1 MGLRELWHKQ
11 IFFCITKCRLISSK
25 LERATL
31 LFIHC
36 KDTLR
41 SVEILNFAI
50 ARPQPVEVAHR
61 CRPIVRKILLPLG
74 ACFTPH
80 SVVPSR
86 RPQKKSPAKSSH
98 PSPVLRS
105 PTENLS
111 RRHES
116 DSFSLAHSHKTRRLL
131 LKLSGETLGDSSNHL
146 SHPIIQR
153 LAHQIKGILSPSL
166 QLGIV
171 IGGGNIWRGAPAAD
185 EGQMDRNTADY
196 MGMLATVI
204 NSLALQDALEHAGVE
219 TRVLTA
225 IEMKNVAEPFIR
237 RRALRHLEKGRVVI
251 FAAGTGHP
259 FFSTDTTAALR
270 ASEIGADALLKATK
284 VDGIY
289 DSDPRVNP
297 RAQRFQTITYG
308 DALRRRLQIM
318 DSTAFSL
325 CMDNKIPIV
334 VFDVFRE
341 GNLRA
346 AAEGRPVGT
355 RVIAGE

>member
-1 MGLRELWHKQ
+1 
-11 IFFCITKCRLISSK
+11 
-25 LERATL
+25 
-31 LFIHC
+31 
-36 KDTLR
+36 
-41 SVEILNFAI
+41 
-50 ARPQPVEVAHR
+50 
-61 CRPIVRKILLPLG
+61 
-74 ACFTPH
+74 
-80 SVVPSR
+80 VPSPR
-86 RPQKKSPAKSSH
+86 LSKKTKKNKSKVSSPSSSSSV
-98 PSPVLRS
+98 PLRS
-105 PTENLS
+105 P
-111 RRHES
+111 S
-116 DSFSLAHSHKTRRLL
+116 DSARPLDDDYSPAHQQNTRRLL
-131 LKLSGETLGDSSNHL
+131 LKLSGETLAESGNHL
-146 SHPIIQR
+146 STVVTRR
-153 LAHQIKGILSPSL
+153 LAHQIRDILSPSL
-166 QLGIV
+166 QLAIV
-171 IGGGNIWRGAPAAD
+171 IGGGNIWRGAPAAG
-185 EGQMDRNTADY
+185 EGRMDRNTADY

-219 TRVLTA
+219 TRVMTA
-225 IEMKNVAEPFIR
+225 IEMNNVAEPFIR

-289 DSDPRVNP
+289 DSDPKTNP

-346 AAEGRPVGT
+346 AAQGRPVGT
-355 RVIAGE
+355 RVIVGD

>member
-1 MGLRELWHKQ
+1 M
-11 IFFCITKCRLISSK
+11 
-25 LERATL
+25 
-31 LFIHC
+31 
-36 KDTLR
+36 
-41 SVEILNFAI
+41 
-50 ARPQPVEVAHR
+50 
-61 CRPIVRKILLPLG
+61 
-74 ACFTPH
+74 
-80 SVVPSR
+80 
-86 RPQKKSPAKSSH
+86 
-98 PSPVLRS
+98 PSPRPSKKTKKNKSKVSLHSSSASSVPLRS
-105 PTENLS
+105 P
-111 RRHES
+111 S
-116 DSFSLAHSHKTRRLL
+116 DSARPLDDDYSPAHQHNTRRLL
-131 LKLSGETLGDSSNHL
+131 LKLSGETLAESGNHL
-146 SHPIIQR
+146 STVVTRR
-153 LAHQIKGILSPSL
+153 LAHQIRDILSPSL
-166 QLGIV
+166 QLAIV
-171 IGGGNIWRGAPAAD
+171 IGGGNIWRGAPASG
-185 EGQMDRNTADY
+185 EGRMDRNTADY

-219 TRVLTA
+219 TRVMTA
-225 IEMKNVAEPFIR
+225 IEMNNVAEPFIR

-289 DSDPRVNP
+289 DSDPKTNP

-346 AAEGRPVGT
+346 AAQGRPVGT
-355 RVIAGE
+355 RVIVGE

>member
-1 MGLRELWHKQ
+1 MREA
-11 IFFCITKCRLISSK
+11 RSS
-25 LERATL
+25 A
-31 LFIHC
+31 
-36 KDTLR
+36 
-41 SVEILNFAI
+41 LNF
-50 ARPQPVEVAHR
+50 
-61 CRPIVRKILLPLG
+61 LLPLKTRS
-74 ACFTPH
+74 TPD

-86 RPQKKSPAKSSH
+86 RPPPKPTKKSSPSTS
-98 PSPVLRS
+98 SPVSRS
-105 PTENLS
+105 PSERQPHRDDAYGT
-111 RRHES
+111 
-116 DSFSLAHSHKTRRLL
+116 AHSSKTRRLL

-153 LAHQIKGILSPSL
+153 LAHQIKGILSPHL

-204 NSLALQDALEHAGVE
+204 NSLALQDALENAGVE

-289 DSDPRVNP
+289 DSDPRTNP

-355 RVIAGE
+355 RVIAGD

>member
-1 MGLRELWHKQ
+1 MWVVLP
-11 IFFCITKCRLISSK
+11 
-25 LERATL
+25 A
-31 LFIHC
+31 
-36 KDTLR
+36 
-41 SVEILNFAI
+41 LNF
-50 ARPQPVEVAHR
+50 
-61 CRPIVRKILLPLG
+61 LLPLC
-74 ACFTPH
+74 AHFTPH

-86 RPQKKSPAKSSH
+86 RPSGKKPAKSSR
-98 PSPVLRS
+98 PTSVPRS
-105 PTENLS
+105 PSE
-111 RRHES
+111 RQPHRD
-116 DSFSLAHSHKTRRLL
+116 DSYAPMHSPKTRRLL

-146 SHPIIQR
+146 SHPIILR
-153 LAHQIKGILSPSL
+153 LAHQIKGILSPNL

-204 NSLALQDALEHAGVE
+204 NSLALQDALENAGVE

-289 DSDPRVNP
+289 DSDPRTNP

-355 RVIAGE
+355 RVIAGD

>member
-1 MGLRELWHKQ
+1 MGTVAA
-11 IFFCITKCRLISSK
+11 CIEAALPKNKTG
-25 LERATL
+25 
-31 LFIHC
+31 
-36 KDTLR
+36 
-41 SVEILNFAI
+41 
-50 ARPQPVEVAHR
+50 
-61 CRPIVRKILLPLG
+61 KILLPLG

-80 SVVPSR
+80 SVVPSSR
-86 RPQKKSPAKSSH
+86 RPQKKSPAKSSR
-98 PSPVLRS
+98 PSPVPRS

-111 RRHES
+111 HRQES
-116 DSFSLAHSHKTRRLL
+116 DSFSPAHSHKTRRLL

-270 ASEIGADALLKATK
+270 VHGTREKSFLP
-284 VDGIY
+284 
-289 DSDPRVNP
+289 SP
-297 RAQRFQTITYG
+297 RASRPR
-308 DALRRRLQIM
+308 ARLSWVGGTVTRPPPKGASRPGAPCPPQ
-318 DSTAFSL
+318 
-325 CMDNKIPIV
+325 
-334 VFDVFRE
+334 
-341 GNLRA
+341 A
-346 AAEGRPVGT
+346 ADTLATTLKPLGSMAR
-355 RVIAGE
+355 